1 MTYNRNEWG
10 VDRSVFLKAVAAEGV
25 SLGSYIP
32 YQLHHEPWVDHIL
45 GLKSYKAMYSK
56 SRLKAYKEGMDL
68 PNCDR
73 IIKETMVS
81 FAGSGTLLASR
92 DEMKNIIDA
101 IMKVYENRDKL
112 KVV

>member
-1 MTYNRNEWG
+1 
-10 VDRSVFLKAVAAEGV
+10 
-25 SLGSYIP
+25 
-32 YQLHHEPWVDHIL
+32 
-45 GLKSYKAMYSK
+45 
-56 SRLKAYKEGMDL
+56 
-68 PNCDR
+68 
-73 IIKETMVS
+73 MVS